1 MGNIIDKTVF
11 FFLSKKKDRHK
22 SPLFFSIIFKSV
34 VKIYAVLM
42 YKIENIPI
50 RKILQFN

>member
-1 MGNIIDKTVF
+1 MGNIIEKTD
-11 FFLSKKKDRHK
+11 FFLVKKKKDRNK
-22 SPLFFSIIFKSV
+22 SSPLFSIIFKSV

-50 RKILQFN
+50 RKILPLN

>member
-1 MGNIIDKTVF
+1 MGNIIDKPG
-11 FFLSKKKDRHK
+11 FFLVKKKDRHK
-22 SPLFFSIIFKSV
+22 SPLVFSIIFKSV